1 MNKELFEY
9 LNESVQE
16 MVDHAAGKTF
26 LPTTVYKLDSTG
38 RKRMWRIWVDGDENK
53 GIINILS
60 GLVDG
65 DKVPQTIEI
74 TEGKN
79 AGKANATNPYTQAIA
94 EAKAKL
100 KLQLRS
106 GYVENEAD
114 VKASGTLGSGLPQC
128 MLAHKY
134 SKDGSQKSSKTLDKM
149 KIKGEKIY
157 ISRKLDGIRGLIVTT
172 ENDAVLFTRKGDKS
186 KVQAQHILDDAL
198 KARQTHFPGLEGQ
211 LILDGEL
218 YVDPSQ
224 MSFTD
229 LNGHLNRKDSQDLKE
244 IGKIRYH
251 IYDVMV
257 DKPYPERYDFIK
269 KFVSSSIDLV
279 ESYEITANDE
289 VIEEYLD
296 KFIAEGY
303 EGAMLR
309 TLNSPYENKRTWSL
323 CKVKVF
329 ESEELELVG
338 MEQDVRGGGLIGAFV
353 MKLNQPTKDRDGN
366 IVTTVKAGVTGLT
379 QEQQKNI
386 WNNQDRYIG
395 TMCTI
400 EYFGKSSYNI
410 HRFPKMKQLNR
421 VDV

>member
-134 SKDGSQKSSKTLDKM
+134 HPTGAQKSSKTLDKIGIKNK
-149 KIKGEKIY
+149 KIHVQP
-157 ISRKLDGIRGLIVTT
+157 KLDGNRCLIKIT
-172 ENDAVLFTRKGDKS
+172 EFGAIMYTRKGDVMP
-186 KVQAQHILDDAL
+186 VQIKHILDRVSEEFDVIN
-198 KARQTHFPGLEGQ
+198 E

-218 YVDPSQ
+218 FSDELT
-224 MSFTD
+224 FNE
-229 LNGHLNRKDSQDLKE
+229 LNGHLKRKGSQDLFALA
-244 IGKIRYH
+244 KIKFH
-251 IYDVMV
+251 LYDVMV
-257 DKPYPERYDFIK
+257 DKPYSERYEMLKRFQGRGIEVVPS
-269 KFVSSSIDLV
+269 F
-279 ESYEITANDE
+279 EITATDE
-289 VIEEYLD
+289 AIQEKLEEFLAEGHEGLMIRTLD
-296 KFIAEGY
+296 KG
-303 EGAMLR
+303 
-309 TLNSPYENKRTWSL
+309 YENKRSWQL
-323 CKVKVF
+323 CKVKIFEDAEFEIVDFEEDAMGRLGGVVVKLEKPVWGTEGKSIEVF
-329 ESEELELVG
+329 
-338 MEQDVRGGGLIGAFV
+338 RA
-353 MKLNQPTKDRDGN
+353 
-366 IVTTVKAGVTGLT
+366 GLT
-379 QEQQKNI
+379 GIDHEEGRKMLANK
-386 WNNQDRYIG
+386 DKYIG
-395 TMCTI
+395 KMATVEFFGRS
-400 EYFGKSSYNI
+400 EYGVP
-410 HRFPKMKQLNR
+410 RFPKFKAVR
-421 VDV
+421 D